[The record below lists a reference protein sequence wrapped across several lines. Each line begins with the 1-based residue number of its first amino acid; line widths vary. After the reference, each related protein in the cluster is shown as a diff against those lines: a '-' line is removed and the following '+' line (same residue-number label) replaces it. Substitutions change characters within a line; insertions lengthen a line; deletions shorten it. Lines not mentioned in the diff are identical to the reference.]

1 VLIDIEG
8 IDGSGKGT
16 QARALVGRLAKAG
29 ISGSLVS
36 FPRYEAT
43 LFGRA
48 VGEFLNGEFGAL
60 DEVHPFLVSLL
71 FAGDRFESRPFLLD
85 AMRTNEIVV
94 LDRYVPSNV
103 AHQAAKLDGAA
114 RAELTRRILEIELGL
129 FGLPKPDLVVLLDL
143 PVSMAQRLIAKKGA
157 RAYTAKK
164 ADLQEADGQYL
175 ERVREVYL
183 ELARIESH
191 WQQIACCEGNRL
203 RSVDEIAE
211 DVWQLVSRFRQS
223 APTDAT

>member
-1 VLIDIEG
+1 MLIDIEG

-29 ISGSLVS
+29 VAASLVS

-71 FAGDRFESRPFLLD
+71 FAGDRFESKPFLLE
-85 AMRTNEIVV
+85 AMRTSEIVV

-114 RAELTRRILEIELGL
+114 RAELTRRILEIEYGL
-129 FGLPKPDLVVLLDL
+129 FRLPRPELVLLLDL
-143 PVSMAQRLIAKKGA
+143 PVSVAQSLIAQKAA
-157 RAYTAKK
+157 RGYTAKK
-164 ADLQEADGQYL
+164 ADLQEADGAYL
-175 ERVREVYL
+175 ERVREVYD
-183 ELARIESH
+183 ELARTEAD
-191 WQQIACCEGNRL
+191 WRRIACCEGKRL
-203 RSVDEIAE
+203 RSVDEIA
-211 DVWQLVSRFRQS
+211 
-223 APTDAT
+223 

>member
-1 VLIDIEG
+1 MLIDIEG

-16 QARALVGRLAKAG
+16 QARALVSRLAKAG
-29 ISGSLVS
+29 LSASLVS

-43 LFGRA
+43 RFGRA

-71 FAGDRFESRPFLLD
+71 FAGDRFESKPFLLD

-114 RAELTRRILEIELGL
+114 RAELTRRILEIEFGL

-143 PVSMAQRLIAKKGA
+143 PGSAAQSLSAQKGA
-157 RAYTAKK
+157 REYTAKK
-164 ADLQEADGQYL
+164 ADLQEADGPYL

-183 ELARIESH
+183 ELARKESH
-191 WQQIACCEGNRL
+191 WQQIACCKGIRL
-203 RSVDEIAE
+203 HSVDEIAE
-211 DVWQLVSRFRQS
+211 NVWQHVAQFRQS
-223 APTDAT
+223 APTGAP